1 MAFKLVGYGGPTVI
15 LIRERRSGAV
25 WGGCADS
32 PWKESN
38 SFYGGG
44 ASFLLRL
51 APDFKVIPSKMA
63 RCVPLKLSSPPSLSL
78 LPVCGGGVARV
89 PAVGDLVSVLP
100 GLFFFSVIIYDI
112 CFDI

>member
-1 MAFKLVGYGGPTVI
+1 MVGYGGPTVI
-15 LIRERRSGAV
+15 LIRERESGAV

-38 SFYGGG
+38 SFYGGQ

-63 RCVPLKLSSPPSLSL
+63 RLVLVLLPSLSSLSL
-78 LPVCGGGVARV
+78 LS
-89 PAVGDLVSVLP
+89 LLVLP
-100 GLFFFSVIIYDI
+100 RDAEWILREGHGHGVVAVMFDDFFYP
-112 CFDI
+112 CFAL